1 MKQKRKRNVE
11 VQIKPQHEAGP
22 DLFRILG
29 LLFVNSLHACLYNG
43 FYSVPQ
49 AGAEIW
55 LANSFRW
62 LFYGCNAMFM
72 LLTGY
77 LKSTK
82 TWNKGYYRGLLTVLV
97 GYVLTCIISYPIRYF
112 LIGETDGVK
121 EWIKRFFTFSNY
133 AWYVEM
139 YIGLILIS
147 PILNLGLQ
155 QINNPRKLM
164 LLAGSCLF
172 VTSAH
177 SITAIDL
184 IPNYWSAMYPV
195 TLYIIGGVIR
205 KLQPKTPAWC
215 CLLTAALTAMSLGL
229 ASVLT
234 TDKGFSSGYTQGYGG
249 FWVTIMVTAL
259 FMGIYRLRVNEKVSK
274 LLRWLSGGVFEGYI
288 LSRLLDVWVYG
299 LVPQWHTPAKYPLIF
314 VCITIPVFIVS
325 ILVGKWVHTTSVAI
339 VGYPVETKKAYTP
352 KK

>member
-1 MKQKRKRNVE
+1 MKGKRSSEAVT
-11 VQIKPQHEAGP
+11 QIKPQYEAGP

-49 AGAEIW
+49 VGWQIW
-55 LANSFRW
+55 LATSFRW

-77 LKSTK
+77 LKSSK
-82 TWNKGYYRGLLTVLV
+82 PWSKGYYRGLVTVLV

-112 LIGETDGVK
+112 LIGETDGIE
-121 EWIKRFFTFSNY
+121 EWVKRFFTFSNY

-147 PILNLGLQ
+147 PIINLALQ
-155 QINNPRKLM
+155 QLTDKRKLL

-172 VTSAH
+172 VTSMH

-195 TLYIIGGVIR
+195 TLYVLGGVIR
-205 KLQPKTPAWC
+205 KLQPKLPAWS
-215 CLLTAALTAMSLGL
+215 CLLTAGLTAMGLGL
-229 ASVLT
+229 ASLLT
-234 TDKGFSSGYTQGYGG
+234 TDKGFSSGFTQGYGG
-249 FWVTIMVTAL
+249 FWITIMVGAL
-259 FMGIYRLRVNEKVSK
+259 FLGIYKLQVSQGVSK

-299 LVPQWHTPAKYPLIF
+299 LVPQWHTPKKYPLIF
-314 VCITIPVFIVS
+314 ICITIPVFIIS

-339 VGYPVETKKAYTP
+339 VEEINHRKAVTSP
-352 KK
+352 KR